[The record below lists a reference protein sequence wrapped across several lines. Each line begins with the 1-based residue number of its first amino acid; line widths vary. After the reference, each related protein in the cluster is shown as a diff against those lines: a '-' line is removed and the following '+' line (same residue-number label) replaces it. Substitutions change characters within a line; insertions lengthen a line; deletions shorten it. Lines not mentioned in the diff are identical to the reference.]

1 MKSGPHERLRRA
13 IAEDAARRM
22 IESGEDVD
30 TAKRKAAAARLGA
43 RTRAA
48 GPLPDDEQVHAAVRE
63 RQRIFAGATHRE
75 RLDQLR
81 RRALAWM
88 ERLAPF
94 QPHLVGAVLDGSATP
109 HSGIELHLFADSAKD
124 VELALM
130 EARVDFRVDAGL
142 SSVQLERI
150 ALLDGAG
157 RDATR
162 VLVSVFDPKA
172 LRRPPA
178 GARAGGEPAAHPV
191 ELSGRADAPML
202 RQMLEDLAGAGSA
215 EGALA

>member
-63 RQRIFAGATHRE
+63 RQRIFAATTHRE
-75 RLDQLR
+75 RLDRLR

-88 ERLAPF
+88 ERLAPYH
-94 QPHLVGAVLDGSATP
+94 PHLVGAVLDGSATP
-109 HSGIELHLFADSAKD
+109 HCGIELHLFADSAKD
-124 VELALM
+124 IELALI
-130 EARVDFRVDAGL
+130 EAHVDFRVEAGL
-142 SSVQLERI
+142 SPMQLERI

-157 RDATR
+157 PHATR
-162 VLVSVFDPKA
+162 VLVSVFDPRA
-172 LRRPPA
+172 RRRAPA
-178 GARAGGEPAAHPV
+178 GARAAGEPAAHPV
-191 ELSGRADAPML
+191 ERAGRADASML
-202 RQMLEDLAGAGSA
+202 RQMLEDLAGAGTA
-215 EGALA
+215 GRALA